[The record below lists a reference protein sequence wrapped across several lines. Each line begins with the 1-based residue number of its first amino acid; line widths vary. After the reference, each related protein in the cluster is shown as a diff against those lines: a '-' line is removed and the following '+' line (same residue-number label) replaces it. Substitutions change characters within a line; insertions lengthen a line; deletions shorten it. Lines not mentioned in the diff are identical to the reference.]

1 MKHLALLT
9 ILVIL
14 FSCQHKD
21 NGYARLIKGDWV
33 GPNHDTTYPKRY
45 ISFDDS
51 TCSYSAFDEQQF
63 GYEVR
68 NKKLFMKEL
77 PIDNEERVHK
87 YSIIKLTTDSLVL
100 LRNRTALHDT
110 LRYYKPHPKN
120 NITPTVIYFGSGGL
134 GIGPVMDLKIDSAR
148 NVYFY
153 GERNTSMPGGYFGR
167 ISQKEYN
174 AIIGYIRNVPVDS
187 LREYYEADWT
197 DDMTESVSIV
207 YNNSVIF
214 CAAYGN
220 YKEPV
225 ELRLL
230 FTKLMNLYKHLAMQP
245 DSSVNEDYFSKRPM
259 ESSKP
264 RKISK
269 LDN

>member
-1 MKHLALLT
+1 MKHLALLA

-21 NGYARLIKGDWV
+21 NDYAGLIKGDWV
-33 GPNHDTTYPKRY
+33 GPTHDTTYPKRY
-45 ISFDDS
+45 LSFEDS
-51 TCSYSAFDEQQF
+51 TFRYSAFERMPLK
-63 GYEVR
+63 YEVR
-68 NKKLFMKEL
+68 KNDLYLGGLPPENEGKLL
-77 PIDNEERVHK
+77 K

-230 FTKLMNLYKHLAMQP
+230 FTKLMNLYKHLALQP